1 MRFATALCLEAET
14 VTEKA
19 PCYMRSSQGS
29 WTSFSDPE
37 DRLLDPAISQRSA
50 YEWKPLVQVKLRPE
64 MGRCV
69 LRRKDLVETGIP
81 ELWNEESGSS
91 GTVSNSAMI
100 RHLRS
105 FTS

>member
-1 MRFATALCLEAET
+1 MRLATALCSEAET
-14 VTEKA
+14 IIKKA

-29 WTSFSDPE
+29 WTNFSDPE
-37 DRLLDPAISQRSA
+37 DRLLDPAIPQRSA
-50 YEWKPLVQVKLRPE
+50 YEWKTLVQVKLRPE
-64 MGRCV
+64 IGRCV